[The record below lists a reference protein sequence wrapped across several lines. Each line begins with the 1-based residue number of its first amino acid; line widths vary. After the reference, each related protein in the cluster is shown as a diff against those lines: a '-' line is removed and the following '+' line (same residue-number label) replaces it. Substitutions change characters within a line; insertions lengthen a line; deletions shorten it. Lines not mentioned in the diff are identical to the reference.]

1 MTCERTALVRDGGF
15 STGGFSTRAED
26 GNLYIEGYFAVF
38 GSEYKMWENA
48 IETIDEDAFDDAL
61 NGDIRALVNH
71 DTTLVL
77 GRTTAGTLSLRAD
90 KTGLWGSVTI
100 NQADQDA
107 MNLYERV
114 KRGDVSQCSFG
125 FDIIDQSTEVM
136 ENGTTVWKL
145 NKVKLYEVSVVTF
158 PAYEDTS
165 VQARKRDYEEIQKRK
180 KEQWRE
186 EMLLR
191 LKGEK
196 NGTENTDAE
205 KKH

>member
-1 MTCERTALVRDGGF
+1 MTCERTALVRD
-15 STGGFSTRAED
+15 GGFSTRAED

-125 FDIIDQSTEVM
+125 FDILDQDVQYQDGEP
-136 ENGTTVWKL
+136 TVWIIR
-145 NKVKLYEVSVVTF
+145 KVRLYEVSVVTF
-158 PAYEDTS
+158 PAYTDTS
-165 VQARKRDYEEIQKRK
+165 VEVRRTEFADLKKRRSEAWKAKTLAR
-180 KEQWRE
+180 
-186 EMLLR
+186 LR
-191 LKGEK
+191 GVHV
-196 NGTENTDAE
+196 DA
-205 KKH
+205 

>member
-1 MTCERTALVRDGGF
+1 MTCERTALVRD
-15 STGGFSTRAED
+15 GGFSTRAED

-114 KRGDVSQCSFG
+114 KREMSANAALGLTLSIKAPRSWKTEL
-125 FDIIDQSTEVM
+125 QS
-136 ENGTTVWKL
+136 G
-145 NKVKLYEVSVVTF
+145 S
-158 PAYEDTS
+158 
-165 VQARKRDYEEIQKRK
+165 
-180 KEQWRE
+180 
-186 EMLLR
+186 
-191 LKGEK
+191 
-196 NGTENTDAE
+196 
-205 KKH
+205 